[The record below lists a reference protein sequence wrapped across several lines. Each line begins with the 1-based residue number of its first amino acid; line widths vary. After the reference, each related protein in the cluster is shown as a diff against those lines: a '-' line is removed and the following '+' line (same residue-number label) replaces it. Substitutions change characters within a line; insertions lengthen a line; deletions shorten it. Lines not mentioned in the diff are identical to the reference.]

1 VVPVP
6 VAGEALVG
14 IEGALAL
21 QEAREGGMTREE
33 LPAGGPA
40 ATGEEVAAVA
50 SDGVVDQAA
59 EVAGGLPQ
67 GTLPAEELLRRYCTL
82 VYARTGSYE
91 AAARRL
97 GLDRRTVK
105 AKVDRDLLEALRFR

>member
-1 VVPVP
+1 MVPVP

-59 EVAGGLPQ
+59 EVPCAGRGTR
-67 GTLPAEELLRRYCTL
+67 GTLCPGGGESGANPRREVTP
-82 VYARTGSYE
+82 
-91 AAARRL
+91 
-97 GLDRRTVK
+97 
-105 AKVDRDLLEALRFR
+105 